1 VPRGLNLIGADYPVV
16 ESLPGVLLARQNNR
30 GFEGIAQLPGGDL
43 ILALQ
48 SPLALPTK
56 KAGETSRTTRFV
68 RFSPRRERVTAEYAY
83 QFDPVDVIDP
93 GAEGDQSEAKISAL
107 IAAGPERLLVEERTD
122 AAARVYAIELRR
134 LTNLLGTRWD
144 APTTSPSLEQL
155 ADPAVAGV
163 RVPAKRLVIDLATV
177 PGVPGKIEG
186 LALAGSNL
194 LAVINDNDFGMTDG
208 PGAFDPSGRLVDSGI
223 ETRLRYVRLR

>member
-1 VPRGLNLIGADYPVV
+1 
-16 ESLPGVLLARQNNR
+16 
-30 GFEGIAQLPGGDL
+30 
-43 ILALQ
+43 
-48 SPLALPTK
+48 
-56 KAGETSRTTRFV
+56 
-68 RFSPRRERVTAEYAY
+68 
-83 QFDPVDVIDP
+83 
-93 GAEGDQSEAKISAL
+93 
-107 IAAGPERLLVEERTD
+107 VEERTD